1 MTRNVERIL
10 KVNLLQNR
18 KTNDRENMVNLNIA
32 EKQLRNFIRERDIQK
47 GTIENTTEISGGEL
61 LANEQ
66 MSENKIEC
74 RALLE
79 TLCEI

>member
-32 EKQLRNFIRERDIQK
+32 EEQLRNFIRERYTK
-47 GTIENTTEISGGEL
+47 GHY
-61 LANEQ
+61 
-66 MSENKIEC
+66 
-74 RALLE
+74 
-79 TLCEI
+79 